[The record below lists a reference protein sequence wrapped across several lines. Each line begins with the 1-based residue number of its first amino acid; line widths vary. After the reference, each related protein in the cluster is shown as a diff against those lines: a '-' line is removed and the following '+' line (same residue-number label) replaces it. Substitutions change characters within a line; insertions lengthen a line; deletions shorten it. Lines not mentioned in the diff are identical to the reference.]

1 MKKAISIILSVLLG
15 CSILGGCANPGS
27 QNNPDDPSYVAPV
40 PSPSGNGTG
49 VKTDVKVVPATEK
62 LKQEDEPQSYTE
74 SVNISCAKNEYES
87 AQLIVKAKEKID
99 DLCVVVSDLK
109 SGENTISTNNITVYW
124 EHYIFFAQKDI
135 QNPTITGLTEGYYPD
150 ALVPLNLRRNA
161 KETQVEK
168 GKNQGI
174 WITVKTSENT
184 VAGNYSGKI
193 TLFADGKEEKTQVD
207 FNLEVYDF
215 TLPKA
220 NHGQTAFAIWD
231 LGAPTTDLLHLGYG
245 DDADLEKISENYYE
259 FLLDYRLSA
268 TWIPNMTILSFDE
281 RMESYLSKLEREE
294 VASLALPYSVS
305 GQEVNFDNFERVLT
319 KLADFVLEKQKPEL
333 IDKTYAYFTVIDEPQ
348 NEESY
353 ARVKRTSKGFQD
365 TVKKVAA
372 QKFAES
378 GKEVYR
384 EKFEDL
390 RCLVTTQYNDAM
402 VSAGIVNGEGSNEND
417 GSGIDTWCPTFNW
430 FDTEQYRTIM
440 ENRKEQGDHVWFYG
454 CVMPKAPY
462 ANLHVPDFLLPQRV
476 TPWMQFEYG
485 IEGQLYWC
493 VNNYGVYKGSY
504 VERDVWTDGMS
515 WVDAGGDGQIT
526 YPGAKYGLDSPI
538 PTIRLDN
545 LRAGQEDYEYLYLLK
560 TLYEEAGKPCG
571 VEFNEYIS
579 NLYKQLYQGA
589 VSRNDSAIYESVRK
603 ELAAL
608 IVLAKQGVFAYTS
621 VDRNNVCT
629 AVVSSSR
636 APSSVKVNGEAIGQ
650 KGALYESKYTV
661 TTDTLNAEF
670 TVEFSDKTY
679 TLTRFT
685 GGAFEHIEDFEN
697 DAILPRVSIINR
709 GLTVNKSLGQGKE
722 GKALKIDCGGAESNG
737 TFNVTINGSYDLTD
751 AEKLIADLYNDSDT
765 ARTVKILFRDAN
777 KKTAVAYEAYLQPKA
792 WNHVDTLLNNVDLRK
807 VDFGNIQDVY
817 FTISVKEGESPF
829 ALLFDN
835 LAFTKRGNVVSDE
848 PIIEDPNVVSRWSF
862 GTTQG
867 FTFAQWA
874 ADSGIDG
881 MKIVNNTD
889 CSNGKA
895 LQVTI
900 GANGG
905 VSFLPNDNQ
914 AKGAKFVKFR
924 IYAERAGNYTL
935 NVQEKNGAWAQLLGD
950 DNGIAFTLKRGW
962 NEYQF
967 EFNRTIDCE
976 FNNFVFKSKDN
987 VASKFLIDTVLFTK
1001 TATNLEKSPIADD
1014 PASNTVAG
1022 WSFGETDGFELGAWK
1037 AGVNDTMEIVT
1048 NASAQGGKALKV
1060 TVGAGESGGISFAPN
1075 DNTAF
1080 CAGKVKLRIYSAKAA
1095 NITLNVQE
1103 MGGDWVQL
1111 LGSDGASIAL
1121 QTGWNEYELTFS
1133 KAVNYKFNNFVFKA
1147 LAATDTVEFYIDT
1160 VIFTVT

>member
-1 MKKAISIILSVLLG
+1 MKKTICILLSILLG
-15 CSILGGCANPGS
+15 CSILGGCTNSKHTNG
-27 QNNPDDPSYVAPV
+27 PDNPSYVAPV

-49 VKTDVKVVPATEK
+49 VKTDVKVVPVTEK
-62 LKQEDEPQSYTE
+62 FKQEDEPQSFAE

-99 DLCVVVSDLK
+99 DLCIVVSDLQ
-109 SGENTISTNNITVYW
+109 SGMNTVPAENITVYW

-135 QNPTITGLTEGYYPD
+135 QNPTITGLTEGNYPD
-150 ALVPLNLRRNA
+150 ALVPLQLRRNA
-161 KETQVEK
+161 KESQVDK

-184 VAGNYSGKI
+184 AAGNYTGKI
-193 TLFADGKEEKTQVD
+193 TLFADGEEEKLQVD

-231 LGAPTTDLLHLGYG
+231 LGAPTTDLLHFGYG

-268 TWIPNMTILSFDE
+268 TWIPNMILLSFDE
-281 RMESYLSKLEREE
+281 KMESYLSKLEREE
-294 VASLALPYSVS
+294 VASIALPYSVS

-372 QKFAES
+372 QKFATS
-378 GKEVYR
+378 DKEVYR

-402 VSAGIVNGEGSNEND
+402 VAAGIVNGEGPNEND

-430 FDTEQYRTIM
+430 FDTEQYRAIM

-493 VNNYGVYKGSY
+493 VNNYAVYKDRY

-579 NLYKQLYQGA
+579 NLYKQLYQGT
-589 VSRNDSAIYESVRK
+589 VSRNDSSVYESVRK
-603 ELAAL
+603 ELADL
-608 IVLAKQGVFAYTS
+608 IVLAKKGVFAYTS
-621 VDRNNVCT
+621 VDRNNMCT
-629 AVVSSSR
+629 AVIASN
-636 APSSVKVNGEAIGQ
+636 ATLSSVKVNGETASKIGSLY
-650 KGALYESKYTV
+650 KG
-661 TTDTLNAEF
+661 EF
-670 TVEFSDKTY
+670 TVTADTLDAVFTVETENKTY
-679 TLTRFT
+679 TFTRFT
-685 GGAFEHIEDFEN
+685 GGAFARIEDFESE
-697 DAILPRVSIINR
+697 AILSRVSITDR

-722 GKALKIDCGGAESNG
+722 GKALKIDCGGAENNG
-737 TFNVTINGSYDLTD
+737 TFNVTVNGSYDFSN
-751 AEKLIADLYNDSDT
+751 AEKLLADLYNDSDT
-765 ARTVKILFRDAN
+765 ARTVKIIFRDAN
-777 KKTAVAYEAYLQPKA
+777 RKTAVAYEAYLQPRV
-792 WNHVDTLLNNVDLRK
+792 WNHVDTLLANVDLRK
-807 VDFGNIQDVY
+807 IDFENIQDIY
-817 FTISVKEGESPF
+817 FTVSVKEGEGAFS
-829 ALLFDN
+829 LLFDN
-835 LAFTKRGNVVSDE
+835 LAFTKREDVTADE
-848 PIIEDPNVVSRWSF
+848 PIIKDPNEVARWSF

-867 FTFAQWA
+867 FSFAQWTV
-874 ADSGIDG
+874 DPSVDG
-881 MKIVNNTD
+881 MKIVNNSD
-889 CSNGKA
+889 CANGKA
-895 LQVTI
+895 LQVTL

-905 VSFLPNDNQ
+905 ASFLPNDNQ
-914 AKGAKFVKFR
+914 AKGAKFVTFR
-924 IYAERAGNYTL
+924 IYAEREGNYTL

-950 DNGIAFTLKRGW
+950 DGGTAFTLKRGW
-962 NEYQF
+962 NEYRF

-976 FNNFVFKSKDN
+976 FNNFVFKSKE
-987 VASKFLIDTVLFTK
+987 S
-1001 TATNLEKSPIADD
+1001 
-1014 PASNTVAG
+1014 
-1022 WSFGETDGFELGAWK
+1022 
-1037 AGVNDTMEIVT
+1037 VT
-1048 NASAQGGKALKV
+1048 S
-1060 TVGAGESGGISFAPN
+1060 
-1075 DNTAF
+1075 
-1080 CAGKVKLRIYSAKAA
+1080 
-1095 NITLNVQE
+1095 
-1103 MGGDWVQL
+1103 
-1111 LGSDGASIAL
+1111 
-1121 QTGWNEYELTFS
+1121 
-1133 KAVNYKFNNFVFKA
+1133 
-1147 LAATDTVEFYIDT
+1147 EFYIDT
-1160 VIFTVT
+1160 VVFTAE